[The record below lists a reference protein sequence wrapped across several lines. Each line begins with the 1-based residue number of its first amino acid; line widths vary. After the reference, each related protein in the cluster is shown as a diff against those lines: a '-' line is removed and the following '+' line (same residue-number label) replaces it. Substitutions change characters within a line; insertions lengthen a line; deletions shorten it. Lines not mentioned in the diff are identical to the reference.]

1 MELQLCAGKMTE
13 SRLADCVE
21 AEGEVG
27 MREEKG
33 RALGSFLSPSHSDD
47 DS

>member
-1 MELQLCAGKMTE
+1 MTE
-13 SRLADCVE
+13 SRLAAGVE
-21 AEGEVG
+21 AEGEKVE

>member
-1 MELQLCAGKMTE
+1 MTE
-13 SRLADCVE
+13 SRLEDGVE
-21 AEGEVG
+21 AEGEKVG

-33 RALGSFLSPSHSDD
+33 RVLLFSFFLSPSHSDD